1 MLMNYLVVSIQI
13 WNVVHISTDRAK
25 DQHVDR

>member
-1 MLMNYLVVSIQI
+1 MRVNYLILLIQI
-13 WNVVHISTDRAK
+13 WNVVHKSTDRAK

>member
-1 MLMNYLVVSIQI
+1 MLMNYLIPLIEI

-25 DQHVDR
+25 DQYVDR

>member
-13 WNVVHISTDRAK
+13 WNVVHNSNDRAK